1 MDAVKAPHNRH
12 SINASYYDYFLH
24 LFLFIL
30 LVSMDDS
37 CGGEQ
42 EGGESKEKQLKRSLG
57 KQLCR
62 QALHWISI

>member
-1 MDAVKAPHNRH
+1 MITFYICF
-12 SINASYYDYFLH
+12 SLYY
-24 LFLFIL
+24 LFLWMT
-30 LVSMDDS
+30 VV
-37 CGGEQ
+37 GGGQ